1 VRAKREEY
9 MRMRKKVIIIVAT
22 MTVSIFLVL
31 NGIASTVIL
40 RSFAALEEQRTNED
54 TKRTTAA
61 LSNEIADVSSKV
73 TDWAFWDDTYVFVQ
87 SRNESYIGSNLDDAV
102 FVNLRLSLM
111 LFINKSGQ
119 IVYGKAFDLSNNTE
133 TTLPQG
139 ISDGMASESSLWNH
153 TTTESKTEGILS
165 LPQET
170 LIFSSKPIL
179 TSGEEGPIMGA
190 LIMGRYI
197 DTTEIVYLSDS
208 LHLPLAVR
216 RFNDV
221 QAQSDFQIARSSLS
235 SSAPIFV
242 RPLNGDFVGGY
253 ALVNDVFSNPALILR
268 IDLSRD
274 FYKQGVTTVN
284 FFIAMVAVLC
294 IVFGATMII
303 LLEKGMLIPLS
314 KLTMAVREIGMRE
327 SSANSISRFGSDETS
342 ILAEAIKDAISQRL
356 AAIEELAGMVGHD
369 LRNPLAGINGA
380 VYYLRTKYESK
391 MDAKG
396 KEMLKIIEDDIAYSD
411 KIVNDLLEYSR
422 TIKLEYVDTTAKA
435 LIKESLSIMN
445 IPKNIELN
453 DLTKDET
460 ELTVDADKM
469 KRVVVNLIKNAVE
482 AMPQGGS
489 LTIRSMKIDNGVK
502 LILSDTGNGMARETL
517 NKIGSP
523 LFTTKAKG
531 MGFGLSISKRLIE
544 AHGGSISFESIPAK
558 GTTVTI
564 LIPTRVKAE
573 TKDETWVELPAR
585 MA

>member
-1 VRAKREEY
+1 

>member
-1 VRAKREEY
+1 MHAKREEY
-9 MRMRKKVIIIVAT
+9 MRMRRKVIIIVAA

-31 NGIASTVIL
+31 NSIASTVIL
-40 RSFAALEEQRTNED
+40 RSFAALEEQRTHED
-54 TKRTTAA
+54 AERTTAA

-87 SRNESYIGSNLDDAV
+87 SGNESYIGSNLDDTV
-102 FVNLRLSLM
+102 FVNLRLNLM
-111 LFINKSGQ
+111 LFINKSGR

-139 ISDGMASESSLWNH
+139 ISDGIASESSLWNH
-153 TTTESKTEGILS
+153 TTTESKTDGILS

-179 TSGEEGPIMGA
+179 TSEEEGPIMGA

-242 RPLNGDFVGGY
+242 TPLNGDFVGGY

-284 FFIAMVAVLC
+284 FFIAMVAALC

-314 KLTMAVREIGMRE
+314 KLTMAVREIATRE

-380 VYYLRTKYESK
+380 VYYLRTRYESK

-396 KEMLKIIEDDIAYSD
+396 KEMLKIIEDNIAYSD

-422 TIKLEYVDTTAKA
+422 RIKLECVDTSAKT
-435 LIKESLSIMN
+435 LIKESLSIVN

-453 DLTKDET
+453 DLTEDAT

-489 LTIRSMKIDNGVK
+489 LTIRSMKIGNGVK
-502 LILSDTGNGMARETL
+502 LILTDTGNGMARETL

-544 AHGGSISFESIPAK
+544 AHGGSISFESIPGK

-564 LIPTRVKAE
+564 FIPTRVKAE
-573 TKDETWVELPAR
+573 TKDEIWVELPAR

>member
-1 VRAKREEY
+1 
-9 MRMRKKVIIIVAT
+9 MRRKVIIIVAA

-40 RSFAALEEQRTNED
+40 RSFAALEEQRTHED
-54 TKRTTAA
+54 AERTTAA

-73 TDWAFWDDTYVFVQ
+73 TDWAFWDDTYFFVQ
-87 SRNESYIGSNLDDAV
+87 SGNESYIGSNLDDAV

-111 LFINKSGQ
+111 LFINKSGR

-133 TTLPQG
+133 TILPQG
-139 ISDGMASESSLWNH
+139 ISDGIASESSLWNH

-179 TSGEEGPIMGA
+179 TSEEEGPIMGA

-197 DTTEIVYLSDS
+197 DTTEIVYLSGS
-208 LHLPLAVR
+208 LRLPLAVR

-242 RPLNGDFVGGY
+242 TPLNGDFVGGY

-274 FYKQGVTTVN
+274 FYKQGVTTVT

-314 KLTMAVREIGMRE
+314 KLTMAVREIATRE
-327 SSANSISRFGSDETS
+327 SSPNSISRFGSDETS

-380 VYYLRTKYESK
+380 VYYLRTRYESK

-396 KEMLKIIEDDIAYSD
+396 KEMLKIIEDNIAYSD

-422 TIKLEYVDTTAKA
+422 RIKLECVDTTAKT

-460 ELTVDADKM
+460 ELTVDADKV

-489 LTIRSMKIDNGVK
+489 LTIRSMKIGNGVK
-502 LILSDTGNGMARETL
+502 LILTDTGNGMARETL

-544 AHGGSISFESIPAK
+544 AHGGSISFESIPGK

-564 LIPTRVKAE
+564 FIPTRVKAE
-573 TKDETWVELPAR
+573 TKDEIWVDLPAR

>member
-1 VRAKREEY
+1 MRAKREEY
-9 MRMRKKVIIIVAT
+9 MRMRKKVIIIVAA

>member
-1 VRAKREEY
+1 MRAKREEY
-9 MRMRKKVIIIVAT
+9 MRMRKKVIIIVAA

-102 FVNLRLSLM
+102 FANLRLSFM

>member
-1 VRAKREEY
+1 
-9 MRMRKKVIIIVAT
+9 
-22 MTVSIFLVL
+22 
-31 NGIASTVIL
+31 
-40 RSFAALEEQRTNED
+40 
-54 TKRTTAA
+54 
-61 LSNEIADVSSKV
+61 
-73 TDWAFWDDTYVFVQ
+73 
-87 SRNESYIGSNLDDAV
+87 
-102 FVNLRLSLM
+102 
-111 LFINKSGQ
+111 
-119 IVYGKAFDLSNNTE
+119 
-133 TTLPQG
+133 
-139 ISDGMASESSLWNH
+139 
-153 TTTESKTEGILS
+153 
-165 LPQET
+165 
-170 LIFSSKPIL
+170 
-179 TSGEEGPIMGA
+179 
-190 LIMGRYI
+190 
-197 DTTEIVYLSDS
+197 
-208 LHLPLAVR
+208 
-216 RFNDV
+216 
-221 QAQSDFQIARSSLS
+221 
-235 SSAPIFV
+235 
-242 RPLNGDFVGGY
+242 
-253 ALVNDVFSNPALILR
+253 
-268 IDLSRD
+268 
-274 FYKQGVTTVN
+274 
-284 FFIAMVAVLC
+284 
-294 IVFGATMII
+294 
-303 LLEKGMLIPLS
+303 
-314 KLTMAVREIGMRE
+314 MAVREIGTRE

-422 TIKLEYVDTTAKA
+422 RIKLEYVDTTAKA

-489 LTIRSMKIDNGVK
+489 LTIRSMKIGNGVK

-544 AHGGSISFESIPAK
+544 AHGGSISFDSVPGK

-573 TKDETWVELPAR
+573 TRDEIWVELPAR

>member
-1 VRAKREEY
+1 
-9 MRMRKKVIIIVAT
+9 MRMRRKVIIIVAA

-40 RSFAALEEQRTNED
+40 RSFAALEEQRTHED
-54 TKRTTAA
+54 AERTTAA

-73 TDWAFWDDTYVFVQ
+73 TDWAFWDDTYFFVQ
-87 SRNESYIGSNLDDAV
+87 SGNESYIGSNLDDAV

-111 LFINKSGQ
+111 LFINKSGR

-133 TTLPQG
+133 TILPQG
-139 ISDGMASESSLWNH
+139 ISDGIASESSLWNH

-179 TSGEEGPIMGA
+179 TSEEEGPIMGA

-197 DTTEIVYLSDS
+197 DTTEIVYLSGS
-208 LHLPLAVR
+208 LRLPLAVR

-242 RPLNGDFVGGY
+242 TPLNGDFVGGY

-274 FYKQGVTTVN
+274 FYKQGVTTVT

-314 KLTMAVREIGMRE
+314 KLTMAVREIATRE
-327 SSANSISRFGSDETS
+327 SSPNSISRFGSDETS

-380 VYYLRTKYESK
+380 VYYLRTRYESK

-396 KEMLKIIEDDIAYSD
+396 KEMLKIIEDNIAYSD

-422 TIKLEYVDTTAKA
+422 RIKLECVDTTAKT

-460 ELTVDADKM
+460 ELTVDADKV

-489 LTIRSMKIDNGVK
+489 LTIRSMKIGNGVK
-502 LILSDTGNGMARETL
+502 LILTDTGNGMARETL

-544 AHGGSISFESIPAK
+544 AHGGSISFESIPGK

-564 LIPTRVKAE
+564 FIPTRVKAE
-573 TKDETWVELPAR
+573 TKDEIWVDLPAR

>member
-9 MRMRKKVIIIVAT
+9 MRMRKKVIIIVAA

>member
-1 VRAKREEY
+1 MRAKREEY
-9 MRMRKKVIIIVAT
+9 MRMRKKVIIIVAA

-284 FFIAMVAVLC
+284 FFIAMVAVLY

>member
-1 VRAKREEY
+1 
-9 MRMRKKVIIIVAT
+9 MRMRKKVIIIVAA